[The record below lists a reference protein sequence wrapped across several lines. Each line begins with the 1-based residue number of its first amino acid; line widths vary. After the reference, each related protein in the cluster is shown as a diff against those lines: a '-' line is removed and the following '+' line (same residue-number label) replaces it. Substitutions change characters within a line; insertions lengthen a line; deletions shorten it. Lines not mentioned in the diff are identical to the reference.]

1 MGDMVVPSFGKYNL
15 LSASHHTWNEINS
28 LKGVNTTKE
37 YNFVSIHA
45 PNIGASKYIRQI
57 LTDLKGN
64 IDNSTIIVQ
73 VFNLPSSSN
82 G

>member
-1 MGDMVVPSFGKYNL
+1 MVVPSFGKYNL

-28 LKGVNTTKE
+28 LKGVHTTKE

-57 LTDLKGN
+57 LTDLKRN
-64 IDNSTIIVQ
+64 IDNNTIIVK
-73 VFNLPSSSN
+73 VFNLPLSSN